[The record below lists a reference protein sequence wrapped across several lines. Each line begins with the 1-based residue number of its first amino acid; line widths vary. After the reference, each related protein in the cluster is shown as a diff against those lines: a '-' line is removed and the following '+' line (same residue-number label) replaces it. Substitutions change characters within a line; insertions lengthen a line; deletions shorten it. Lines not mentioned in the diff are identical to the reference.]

1 MSTQNPNEFTRE
13 QLEIVVNFLNTGK
26 VNKAL
31 DAVNALINEFPN
43 HAILFNLQGAC
54 FEANNQLNYS
64 IKSFK
69 QAISI
74 FPNYTQAFYNLGVVQ
89 NKSGKKIDSIKS
101 YQEAISIKPDY
112 FDAHNNLGLAL
123 TQTERFEEGIIH
135 LNHAVR
141 INPNF
146 AEAFNNLG
154 LTYLELNEINKAI
167 NSFKKALS
175 LNQYF
180 QRAQINLGHTYHQLG
195 KLNLAMQNYKR
206 LLEVDPK
213 FAEAYVFIGILYKHK
228 GQPIKSIENF
238 EKALNIDPTLVSAL
252 YELSNDTKYVL
263 DSEKLSNLESLLR
276 NDTLGLNDQII
287 LNYTL
292 ANVYEKEQEHE
303 KFFEFL
309 NKANKLRKNLLGYSF
324 NNDKKKF
331 ISIKRFYNS
340 SSTPLSESKN
350 SLSIKNRPIFIV
362 GMPRCG
368 STLLEQILSSHKE
381 IYGAGELDLLRKI
394 LNPVI
399 TDNQDKISFEVIR
412 QKYIDSV
419 SQLDFSES
427 IFTDKSLLNFQYI
440 GYILDALPEAKIIHL
455 KRDPKAICWSN
466 YKTNFSQSGLGFSNN
481 LEDLANYYKL
491 YEELMVFWHK
501 KFPNKIYDL
510 QYEILTTNQELETR
524 KLLDYCNLNW
534 DENCL
539 HFYNNK
545 RSVLTASKD
554 QVRGKMYQGS
564 SEAWKKYESNLKILI
579 EELKS

>member
-1 MSTQNPNEFTRE
+1 MSTQNPNEFSRE
-13 QLEIVVNFLNTGK
+13 HLSTIINFLNTGK

-31 DAVNALINEFPN
+31 NAINLLINEFPN
-43 HAILFNLQGAC
+43 HALLYNLQGAC
-54 FEANNQLNYS
+54 FEANNELNYS

-69 QAISI
+69 KAISI
-74 FPNYTQAFYNLGVVQ
+74 FPKYTEALYNLGVVQ

-101 YQEAISIKPDY
+101 YQKAISIKPDY

-123 TQTERFEEGIIH
+123 TQTEKFEEAIIH

-141 INPNF
+141 IRPNF
-146 AEAFNNLG
+146 AEAYNNMG
-154 LTYLELNEINKAI
+154 LTYLELNEKNKAI

-175 LNQYF
+175 INQYL

-206 LLEVDPK
+206 LLEINPK

-228 GQPIKSIENF
+228 GQPIKAIENF
-238 EKALNIDPTLVSAL
+238 EKALNMEPTLVSAL
-252 YELSNDTKYVL
+252 YELSNDNKYVL
-263 DSEKLSNLESLLR
+263 DAEKLINLESLFR
-276 NDTLGLNDQII
+276 NDNLSLNDQVS

-292 ANVYEKEQEHE
+292 ANIYEKEQEHE

-340 SSTPLSESKN
+340 SSSILSKSKKN
-350 SLSIKNRPIFIV
+350 LSIKNRPIFII

-368 STLLEQILSSHKE
+368 STLLEQILASHKE
-381 IYGAGELDLLRKI
+381 VYGAGELDLFRKI
-394 LNPVI
+394 LNPFI
-399 TDNQDKISFEVIR
+399 TGNQDKISFEVIR

-440 GYILDALPEAKIIHL
+440 GYILKALPEAKIIHL

-466 YKTNFSQSGLGFSNN
+466 YKTNFAQSGLGFSNN
-481 LEDLANYYKL
+481 LEDLAKYYKL
-491 YEELMVFWHK
+491 YEDLMVFWQK

-510 QYEILTTNQELETR
+510 QYESLTANQEIETR
-524 KLLDYCNLNW
+524 KLLDYCNLDW

-539 HFYNNK
+539 HFYNNN

-554 QVRGKMYQGS
+554 QVRDKMYQGS